1 MRHGKT
7 LGGTETVS
15 TGYTIQVERSYI
27 NCKPISLI
35 KKNWGANDTSRLP
48 LTREVLHWNS
58 LFQSLRE
65 RNLLSLPKRI
75 TQRSTVF
82 KTIPG

>member
-1 MRHGKT
+1 M
-7 LGGTETVS
+7 S
-15 TGYTIQVERSYI
+15 TRYTIQVERSYI
-27 NCKPISLI
+27 NCKPVSLVE
-35 KKNWGANDTSRLP
+35 KNWGANDTSRLP

-65 RNLLSLPKRI
+65 CDLLSLPKRV
-75 TQRSTVF
+75 TQRSTIL